1 MKSVLFICVHNS
13 ARSQMAEA
21 FLKKYGNEFF
31 NVESA
36 GLEKGKLNPLVVE
49 AMAEIGIDISK
60 ATTKTV
66 FEVIRKNN
74 TFDYIITVCDKRT
87 AETCPLWPAMIK
99 PPVKYIHWDFTD
111 PSSFE
116 GTKNEKLVKIR
127 IVRDSIEEKI
137 KEFVTNLQN
146 SQL

>member
-21 FLKKYGNEFF
+21 FLKKYGDRLFS
-31 NVESA
+31 VKSA
-36 GLEKGKLNPLVVE
+36 GLEKGVLNPLVVK

-60 ATTKTV
+60 NKTKTV
-66 FEVIRKNN
+66 FEVFKDNN
-74 TFDYIITVCDKRT
+74 TFDYIITVCDKKA
-87 AETCPLWPAMIK
+87 AESCPLWPAMIK
-99 PPVKYIHWDFTD
+99 TPVKYIHWNFTD

-116 GTKNEKLVKIR
+116 GTKEEKLAKIH